1 MNLNQVDLKLIFK
14 KNILTKR
21 INNICINSKEA
32 TKNSIFIAIK
42 GKRTDGHLYVNEAL
56 KNGCDIAIVKKNFKI
71 EKKYKNKIHKVN
83 STLSFLTK
91 IAKYQRAKS
100 NGVFIGIT
108 GSFGK
113 TTLKFMLSY
122 FLSKYKKTFSSPRS
136 FNNHFGLPLSLSN
149 TPHSSKYNIFEIGMS
164 NKGEIDKLS
173 KILKPNISVITNIG
187 PAHLENLKSLQNI
200 CLAKAEIMNH
210 MKAKEVIF
218 LNANDEYFSTL
229 KNLAENKNL
238 KVITFGYSKK
248 CNVQLVKIKK
258 EINKLYLFIKIYKT
272 TYKIETNTINKN
284 FIDNFLITCAIS
296 SHLGLNLTK
305 IIKYVK
311 KFTTPS
317 GRGNIVVKKFNNK
330 KITIIDESYNAN
342 PVSMKNAIENFSNSK
357 TQKSKKIAIIGDM
370 LELGSHSKFYHEQ
383 LAGIIKKSN
392 IDYVYFVGR
401 EVFNTYRKLRN
412 TDKYRIY
419 EDVEQFR
426 EFFLEII
433 NEKSIFLIKG
443 SNGVGLHKLLNKI

>member
-1 MNLNQVDLKLIFK
+1 
-14 KNILTKR
+14 
-21 INNICINSKEA
+21 
-32 TKNSIFIAIK
+32 
-42 GKRTDGHLYVNEAL
+42 
-56 KNGCDIAIVKKNFKI
+56 
-71 EKKYKNKIHKVN
+71 
-83 STLSFLTK
+83 
-91 IAKYQRAKS
+91 
-100 NGVFIGIT
+100 
-108 GSFGK
+108 
-113 TTLKFMLSY
+113 
-122 FLSKYKKTFSSPRS
+122 
-136 FNNHFGLPLSLSN
+136 
-149 TPHSSKYNIFEIGMS
+149 
-164 NKGEIDKLS
+164 
-173 KILKPNISVITNIG
+173 
-187 PAHLENLKSLQNI
+187 
-200 CLAKAEIMNH
+200 
-210 MKAKEVIF
+210 MK
-218 LNANDEYFSTL
+218 
-229 KNLAENKNL
+229 
-238 KVITFGYSKK
+238 
-248 CNVQLVKIKK
+248 
-258 EINKLYLFIKIYKT
+258 FIKIYKT

-305 IIKYVK
+305 IIKYAK
-311 KFTTPS
+311 KFPTPS

-342 PVSMKNAIENFSNSK
+342 PVSMKNAIENFSYSK
-357 TQKSKKIAIIGDM
+357 TKKSKKIAIIGDM

-401 EVFNTYRKLRN
+401 EVLNTYRKLRN